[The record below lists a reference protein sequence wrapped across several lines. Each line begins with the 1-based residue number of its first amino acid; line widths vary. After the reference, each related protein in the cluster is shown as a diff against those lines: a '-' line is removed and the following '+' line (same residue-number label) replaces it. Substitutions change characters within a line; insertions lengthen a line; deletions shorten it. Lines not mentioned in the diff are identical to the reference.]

1 MTHEAK
7 TFVMRMLAMQSR
19 QRPDTRQVKFDE
31 SLWPVVVVQM
41 PEATLTDAEPDA
53 VAARVSSKP

>member
-31 SLWPVVVVQM
+31 SLWPIVVVQM
-41 PEATLTDAEPDA
+41 PEATLTDAELDA